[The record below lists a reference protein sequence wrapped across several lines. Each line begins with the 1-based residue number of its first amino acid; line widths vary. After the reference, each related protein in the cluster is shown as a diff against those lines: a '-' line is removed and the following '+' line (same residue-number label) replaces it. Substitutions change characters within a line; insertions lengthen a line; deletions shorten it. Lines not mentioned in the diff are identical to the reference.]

1 MKEKKSWSKYVERQW
16 LNNKRNAYGTDSGS
30 SDEEHKASSIES
42 IDDLEQQKKKMIWE
56 RIQKQVETE
65 EEEENKVDK
74 GKDEELE
81 DDEEYIYM

>member
-1 MKEKKSWSKYVERQW
+1 
-16 LNNKRNAYGTDSGS
+16 
-30 SDEEHKASSIES
+30 
-42 IDDLEQQKKKMIWE
+42 MIWE

-65 EEEENKVDK
+65 EENKEEVDK